1 MEQKISPQNNSLK
14 NQMIDRFFHQVAEI
28 IALVY
33 NYSNKSKILHNFK
46 WNNKNKKGIWPNWKK
61 KNYQIPVWDTMVY
74 YSTIKKMLE
83 LFLEFFVYF
92 ATVFVYF
99 CY

>member
-14 NQMIDRFFHQVAEI
+14 NQMIDWFFHQVAEI
-28 IALVY
+28 IALVG

-46 WNNKNKKGIWPNWKK
+46 WNNKNKKEIWPNWKK
-61 KNYQIPVWDTMVY
+61 NLSNTWDTMVY
-74 YSTIKKMLE
+74 YSTIERMLE